1 MKQTIPF
8 VKDINFKS
16 KIYEITSISLEQN
29 LKMENNDSIIGAFIV
44 SGKYKIS
51 MVSVSEEE
59 FEETLD
65 FDITLDDKYDAS
77 KVKINI
83 DDFYYEIIDEE
94 KLRVHIIVL
103 VDNLVYMKKNERC
116 IEEEKIIKTNVIDN
130 QKEESTQPII
140 EEKEEI
146 ITDLSDNK
154 LDSNDEKINISSISG
169 DFLAAEEKYVTYK
182 IHIIRDN
189 ENIETIKEKYKVTT
203 DELEKY
209 NDIKNIVLGSKIIVP
224 LVKNDE

>member
-16 KIYEITSISLEQN
+16 KIYEITSISLEHN

>member
-16 KIYEITSISLEQN
+16 KIYEITSISLEHN

-116 IEEEKIIKTNVIDN
+116 IEEEKIIKTNVIYN